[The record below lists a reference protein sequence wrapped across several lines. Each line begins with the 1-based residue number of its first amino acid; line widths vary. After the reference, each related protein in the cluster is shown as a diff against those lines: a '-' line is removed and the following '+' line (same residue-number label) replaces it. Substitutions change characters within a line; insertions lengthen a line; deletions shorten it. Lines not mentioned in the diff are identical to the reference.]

1 MHGRKQCSQCTGLTN
16 PSLCEGGVFD
26 SDSIGSWS
34 DWQGNLNAPVMLIG
48 QDWGDVAWFVREKG
62 RPTHTSR
69 TNTTLLKLFDSIGLD
84 IKLPKDTIRPGS
96 LFFTNAILYLKQGGA
111 QAKGKGGM
119 VSKLRSAFP
128 AAHDRPRSAEGCH
141 LPR

>member
-96 LFFTNAILYLKQGGA
+96 LFFTNAIL
-111 QAKGKGGM
+111 
-119 VSKLRSAFP
+119 
-128 AAHDRPRSAEGCH
+128 
-141 LPR
+141 